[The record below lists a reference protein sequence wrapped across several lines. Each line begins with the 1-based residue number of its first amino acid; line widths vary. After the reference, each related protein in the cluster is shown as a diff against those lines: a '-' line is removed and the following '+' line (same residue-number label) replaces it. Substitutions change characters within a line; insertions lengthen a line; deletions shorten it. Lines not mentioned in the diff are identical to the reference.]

1 MSSEQIQVN
10 RQGAEIFTVES
21 ICKQKSQDLLGEF
34 NLPKNLLPLENI
46 TEFGYNRSTGF
57 IWLKQKEK
65 MQHKF
70 KALNRNVSY
79 DAEVTAFIE
88 NKRMRQLTGAKTKEM
103 MLWATICEI
112 YIDAKD
118 PSKVTFATPRGITRS
133 FPGSAFDLDA

>member
-1 MSSEQIQVN
+1 MAAEQIQMN
-10 RQGAEIFTVES
+10 KQGAEIFTGES
-21 ICKQKSQDLLGEF
+21 ICKQKSQDLLAEF

-70 KALNRNVSY
+70 KALGRNVSY

-103 MLWATICEI
+103 MIWATICEI
-112 YIDAKD
+112 YTDPKDA
-118 PSKVTFATPRGITRS
+118 SKITFATPRGITKT
-133 FPGSAFDLDA
+133 FPASAFDLEA